1 MLQISVTADIKEASR
16 YLRKVGERNIPLAVA
31 QALTGTAKH
40 LAKVQARSTAL
51 HFDRPTKFTQR
62 AFGVRMAKAADYKRG
77 TMFSRVF
84 AKDIQAGYLKFGV
97 EGGRRTPKVRAIVV
111 PGPDTK
117 LNRYGKFTRNYIKT
131 QLANF
136 YATSSRRPPTDGM
149 VMHKSSVVVSAV
161 KRAGSPVLNSMA
173 V

>member
-62 AFGVRMAKAADYKRG
+62 AFGVRPPKVADYKRG
-77 TMFSRVF
+77 TMFSRGF
-84 AKDIQAGYLKFGV
+84 AKDIQAGYL
-97 EGGRRTPKVRAIVV
+97 
-111 PGPDTK
+111 
-117 LNRYGKFTRNYIKT
+117 
-131 QLANF
+131 
-136 YATSSRRPPTDGM
+136 
-149 VMHKSSVVVSAV
+149 
-161 KRAGSPVLNSMA
+161 
-173 V
+173 

>member
-40 LAKVQARSTAL
+40 LAKVQARSTAR

-62 AFGVRMAKAADYKRG
+62 AFGVRMAKASDYKRG

-97 EGGRRTPKVRAIVV
+97 EGGRRTPSVMSLFAACH
-111 PGPDTK
+111 G
-117 LNRYGKFTRNYIKT
+117 LNFR
-131 QLANF
+131 LP
-136 YATSSRRPPTDGM
+136 TSARFRSEIRHCLRD
-149 VMHKSSVVVSAV
+149 
-161 KRAGSPVLNSMA
+161 LF
-173 V
+173 

>member
-16 YLRKVGERNIPLAVA
+16 YLRRVGERNIPLAVA

-51 HFDRPTKFTQR
+51 HFDRPTEFTQR

-97 EGGRRTPKVRAIVV
+97 EGGRRTPKARALFAACH
-111 PGPDTK
+111 G
-117 LNRYGKFTRNYIKT
+117 LNFR
-131 QLANF
+131 LP
-136 YATSSRRPPTDGM
+136 TSARFRSEIRHCLRD
-149 VMHKSSVVVSAV
+149 
-161 KRAGSPVLNSMA
+161 LF
-173 V
+173 

>member
-40 LAKVQARSTAL
+40 LAKAQARSTAR

-62 AFGVRMAKAADYKRG
+62 AFGVRMAKASDYRRG

-84 AKDIQAGYLKFGV
+84 AQDIQAGYLKFGV
-97 EGGRRTPKVRAIVV
+97 EGVHLKAMFSEGFTPHFDCY
-111 PGPDTK
+111 P
-117 LNRYGKFTRNYIKT
+117 KT
-131 QLANF
+131 YPQ
-136 YATSSRRPPTDGM
+136 TST
-149 VMHKSSVVVSAV
+149 ALI
-161 KRAGSPVLNSMA
+161 A
-173 V
+173 